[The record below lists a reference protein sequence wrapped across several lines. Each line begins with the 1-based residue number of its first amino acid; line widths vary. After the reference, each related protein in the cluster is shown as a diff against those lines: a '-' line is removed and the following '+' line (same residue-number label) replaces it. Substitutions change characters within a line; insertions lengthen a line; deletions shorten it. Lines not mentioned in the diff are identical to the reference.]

1 MTTIGRRLAQ
11 VRAELKISQT
21 IMAKRLGI
29 AQSTLSQLE
38 KGHSGVS
45 SDVLAKLL
53 EHFQISADWMI
64 TGLGPQ
70 YVEQGAQHAGIPLIK
85 SDARA
90 GYLEHDG
97 SKTFLEMLEHYKL
110 PNFEGEGD
118 YRIFGVEGDSM
129 IPTFFPGDNVVCER
143 LEELSGLHEGTLAV
157 VVSREE
163 IVIKRASYFDSA
175 EGALILRSDN
185 PTYKPQ
191 MIVLDD
197 VREVWL
203 VRARITT
210 TLDHAVL
217 LTNQKITKLENEL
230 SEMREQL
237 SELRRLI
244 KMLRFDQLGAHPEES

>member
-1 MTTIGRRLAQ
+1 
-11 VRAELKISQT
+11 
-21 IMAKRLGI
+21 
-29 AQSTLSQLE
+29 
-38 KGHSGVS
+38 
-45 SDVLAKLL
+45 
-53 EHFQISADWMI
+53 
-64 TGLGPQ
+64 
-70 YVEQGAQHAGIPLIK
+70 
-85 SDARA
+85 
-90 GYLEHDG
+90 
-97 SKTFLEMLEHYKL
+97 
-110 PNFEGEGD
+110 
-118 YRIFGVEGDSM
+118 
-129 IPTFFPGDNVVCER
+129 
-143 LEELSGLHEGTLAV
+143 
-157 VVSREE
+157 
-163 IVIKRASYFDSA
+163 FDSA

>member
-90 GYLEHDG
+90 
-97 SKTFLEMLEHYKL
+97 
-110 PNFEGEGD
+110 
-118 YRIFGVEGDSM
+118 
-129 IPTFFPGDNVVCER
+129 
-143 LEELSGLHEGTLAV
+143 
-157 VVSREE
+157 
-163 IVIKRASYFDSA
+163 
-175 EGALILRSDN
+175 
-185 PTYKPQ
+185 
-191 MIVLDD
+191 
-197 VREVWL
+197 
-203 VRARITT
+203 
-210 TLDHAVL
+210 
-217 LTNQKITKLENEL
+217 
-230 SEMREQL
+230 
-237 SELRRLI
+237 
-244 KMLRFDQLGAHPEES
+244 